1 MDIPYEWLLLLTG
14 TPIQNN
20 VRELFGMMHVLDPE
34 QYPSWEDFQICFCD
48 GGKEV
53 DAAQVMRLRK
63 VLKPR
68 MLRRMK
74 EDVETIPA
82 KEEIVVW
89 VELTTE
95 QRNYYRMIYE
105 KQVHNLNP

>member
-1 MDIPYEWLLLLTG
+1 
-14 TPIQNN
+14 
-20 VRELFGMMHVLDPE
+20 
-34 QYPSWEDFQICFCD
+34 
-48 GGKEV
+48 
-53 DAAQVMRLRK
+53 MRLRD

-89 VELTTE
+89 VELTPE
-95 QRNYYRMIYE
+95 QRNYYRAIYE
-105 KQVHNLNP
+105 KQVRAS